1 MQVLFLQAKV
11 TGSTLNGKKER
22 MQAEEGDKEKWDF
35 LSFAETWAPNES
47 LEDTK
52 NEVLFTHVRLKL
64 MFFSILSFQKNIITI
79 AYLSFVCT
87 ADFTSRETLHEWD
100 KYNMGSISK
109 S

>member
-52 NEVLFTHVRLKL
+52 NEVLFTHVRLKTYV
-64 MFFSILSFQKNIITI
+64 FQ
-79 AYLSFVCT
+79 YSV
-87 ADFTSRETLHEWD
+87 
-100 KYNMGSISK
+100 ISK
-109 S
+109 KHYNHCLPKLCVYCRFY